1 MLGAT
6 LALVSAGFFGLNNAA
21 VRRGVLKASVMQ
33 AMAVTVPLGVPIFI
47 GFALAMGGFKA
58 LADWRLEAWIWM
70 ILAGLVHFVIGRYGN
85 YRATQA
91 LGATLSAPI
100 QQLSILIA
108 VGLAMT
114 FLGETLTPMML
125 IGMALV
131 VGGPMVLIR
140 RRAPVG
146 ASARAKASGFEPDWG
161 PGLGWGAVCALG
173 YGTSPLLIAL
183 ALGAEGTVADS
194 VAGVLVS
201 YIAASVAVGVLVV
214 LTGTGGPR
222 GVDRASLRWFVLSAL
237 LVAVSQLF
245 RYMAL
250 AVAPVAVVVP
260 IQRLSVVFRLLA
272 SAAINRDHEVFDI
285 WVVASILLAL
295 LGAVALSVDSGLLA
309 ELLRLPGGIGAA
321 LSAPLL

>member
-6 LALVSAGFFGLNNAA
+6 LALASAGFFGLNNAA
-21 VRRGVLKASVMQ
+21 VRRGVLNASVMQ

-47 GFALAMGGFKA
+47 GFALAMGGFEA
-58 LADWRLEAWIWM
+58 MADWRLGAWVWM

-108 VGLAMT
+108 VGLAMV
-114 FLGETLTPMML
+114 FLGETLTPVML
-125 IGMALV
+125 IGIALV
-131 VGGPMVLIR
+131 VGGPMILIR
-140 RRAPVG
+140 RRASVG

-201 YIAASVAVGVLVV
+201 YVAASIAVGVLMV
-214 LTGTGGPR
+214 LTGAGGLR
-222 GVDRASLRWFVLSAL
+222 GVDRASLRWFVVSAL

-272 SAAINRDHEVFDI
+272 SAAINRDHEVFDT
-285 WVVASILLAL
+285 WVVTSILLAL
-295 LGAVALSVDSGLLA
+295 SGAVALSVDSGMLVRLLG
-309 ELLRLPGGIGAA
+309 LPAGLGSL
-321 LSAPLL
+321 LSASLI